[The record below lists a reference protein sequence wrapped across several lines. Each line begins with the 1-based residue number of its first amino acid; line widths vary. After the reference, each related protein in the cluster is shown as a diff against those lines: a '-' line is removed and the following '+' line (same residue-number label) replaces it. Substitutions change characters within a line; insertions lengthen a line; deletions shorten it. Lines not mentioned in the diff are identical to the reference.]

1 MVLRRFLG
9 HGLVQ
14 TWRPLV
20 PLQKMKRD
28 LVAQEEC
35 VLKLNRGLKDTEH
48 SCSAVQNNFQEY
60 CPDLPRQKREVQLL
74 NDRYHAVADQ
84 LDQR

>member
-1 MVLRRFLG
+1 M
-9 HGLVQ
+9 
-14 TWRPLV
+14 
-20 PLQKMKRD
+20 
-28 LVAQEEC
+28 
-35 VLKLNRGLKDTEH
+35 LKLNRGLKDAEH

>member
-1 MVLRRFLG
+1 MLLPTQM
-9 HGLVQ
+9 HL
-14 TWRPLV
+14 T
-20 PLQKMKRD
+20 LQKMKRD
-28 LVAQEEC
+28 LVAQEGC
-35 VLKLNRGLKDTEH
+35 VLKLNRGLKDAEH

>member
-1 MVLRRFLG
+1 MGAALTAAHTRCLFSS
-9 HGLVQ
+9 
-14 TWRPLV
+14 
-20 PLQKMKRD
+20 LQKMRRD
-28 LVAQEEC
+28 LVAQEDC
-35 VLKLNRGLKDTEH
+35 VLKLNRGLKDAEH

>member
-1 MVLRRFLG
+1 MHLA
-9 HGLVQ
+9 
-14 TWRPLV
+14 
-20 PLQKMKRD
+20 LQKMKRD
-28 LVAQEEC
+28 LVAQEDC
-35 VLKLNRGLKDTEH
+35 VLKLNRGLKDAEH